1 MPLEQKENADY
12 IKWDPKLELGIP
24 VIDDQHKKLV
34 ALCNNLYQGILRTKA
49 VGVASWQDSLRGTL
63 KECADY
69 VMVHFRD
76 EEKILQA
83 VGYSD
88 FASHKAQHEIYT
100 KKILETVQNFN
111 NITISDAIQFVK
123 FLYDWIMSHIAYTDK
138 LYVKTVQEYYAKRQQ
153 A

>member
-1 MPLEQKENADY
+1 MPLEQKENSDY

-34 ALCNNLYQGILRTKA
+34 VLCNNLYQGILRTKESS
-49 VGVASWQDSLRGTL
+49 VASWQDSLRGTL

-76 EEKILQA
+76 EEKILQV

-88 FASHKAQHEIYT
+88 FANHKAQHETYT

-138 LYVKTVQEYYAKRQQ
+138 LYVKAVQEYYAKRQQ